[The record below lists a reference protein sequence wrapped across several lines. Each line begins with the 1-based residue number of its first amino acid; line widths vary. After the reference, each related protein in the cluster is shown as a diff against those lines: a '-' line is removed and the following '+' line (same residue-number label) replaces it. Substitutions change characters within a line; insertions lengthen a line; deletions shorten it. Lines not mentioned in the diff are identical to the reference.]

1 MKMFR
6 ILRSIIVEQADL
18 EDLLYVSPRGNSFY
32 ASSHQ
37 SIDRK
42 GNRDFD
48 FIRQSILDSIDS
60 DTSTHER
67 VAIPNDILSQ
77 IIELKYSKIIRS
89 FADYSPG
96 DRLKFVYR
104 DEDNEDEEVFDYL
117 EFIIEKSSRKDKLY
131 VIPTSTYSFDGN
143 YLRFFNKNKPQQKK
157 VTLENYFHIN
167 TIVL

>member
-1 MKMFR
+1 MFQ
-6 ILRSIIVEQADL
+6 ILRSMIVEQADM

-42 GNRDFD
+42 GNQDFD
-48 FIRQSILDSIDS
+48 FIRQAILDSIDS
-60 DTSTHER
+60 DTLTHER
-67 VAIPNDILSQ
+67 VAVPNNILSQ
-77 IIELKYSKIIRS
+77 VLELKYPKIIRS

-117 EFIIEKSSRKDKLY
+117 EFIIEKSPRKDKVY
-131 VIPTSTYSFDGN
+131 IIPTSTYSFDGN

-157 VTLENYFHIN
+157 VMLENYFHIK
-167 TIVL
+167 TVVL